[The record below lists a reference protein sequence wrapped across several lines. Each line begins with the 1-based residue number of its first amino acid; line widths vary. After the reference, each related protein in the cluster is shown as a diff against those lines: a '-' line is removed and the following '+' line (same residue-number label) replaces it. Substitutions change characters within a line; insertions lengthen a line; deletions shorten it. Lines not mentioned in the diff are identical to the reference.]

1 MIVYRKGDTLIMNGE
16 KQSRV
21 ELILQRLTEL
31 EQAHSV
37 DELTNEITC
46 ILGLLGKYTKADRV
60 FLCDK
65 IENNRLEFANT
76 FEWQDENVEPWNEKF
91 DIVSEM
97 SIPNWIIEF
106 EKNENI
112 FINDVEEIRHTMP

>member
-1 MIVYRKGDTLIMNGE
+1 MNGE
-16 KQSRV
+16 NQSRV

-37 DELTNEITC
+37 DELTNEITY
-46 ILGLLGKYTKADRV
+46 ILGLLGKFTKADRV

-65 IENNRLEFANT
+65 SENNRLEFANA

-97 SIPNWIIEF
+97 SIPNWII
-106 EKNENI
+106 
-112 FINDVEEIRHTMP
+112 

>member
-1 MIVYRKGDTLIMNGE
+1 MNGE
-16 KQSRV
+16 NQSRV

-37 DELTNEITC
+37 DELINEITY

-76 FEWQDENVEPWNEKF
+76 FG
-91 DIVSEM
+91 
-97 SIPNWIIEF
+97 
-106 EKNENI
+106 
-112 FINDVEEIRHTMP
+112 